1 MVSRVRTARP
11 SRSEATVRNGASSAA
26 SMASSVASSSFSPCA
41 EKNLMPL
48 SWCGLCEAE
57 MTMPPSARIEWVRCA
72 TAGVGIGPISCTS
85 TPAATSP
92 ASSAASNM

>member
-1 MVSRVRTARP
+1 
-11 SRSEATVRNGASSAA
+11 
-26 SMASSVASSSFSPCA
+26 
-41 EKNLMPL
+41 
-48 SWCGLCEAE
+48 
-57 MTMPPSARIEWVRCA
+57 MTMPPSAPSERVRCD

>member
-1 MVSRVRTARP
+1 
-11 SRSEATVRNGASSAA
+11 
-26 SMASSVASSSFSPCA
+26 
-41 EKNLMPL
+41 MPL

-57 MTMPPSARIEWVRCA
+57 ITMPPSARIEWVRCA

-85 TPAATSP
+85 TPAATRP